1 MSLKLSRNK
10 VNFLT
15 RLIVDYIER
24 NEEVDYLEDIGNIR
38 LKVFHLIMDELRM
51 YEDIEER
58 AKERVNSQKRNIPE
72 GSREWEILFRKY
84 SNEELDKLGKI
95 WD

>member
-10 VNFLT
+10 VNCLT
-15 RLIVDYIER
+15 RLVIEYIEI
-24 NEEVDYLEDIGNIR
+24 NEELDYVEDIGNIR
-38 LKVFHLIMDELRM
+38 LKLFHIIMNELRM
-51 YEDIEER
+51 YEDIENN
-58 AKERVNSQKRNIPE
+58 AKERVNSQKKTIPE

-84 SNEELDKLGKI
+84 ANEELNKLGKI

>member
-10 VNFLT
+10 VNCLT
-15 RLIVDYIER
+15 RLIIDYIEI
-24 NEEVDYLEDIGNIR
+24 NEELDYVEDIGNIR
-38 LKVFHLIMDELRM
+38 LKLFHIIMNELRM
-51 YEDIEER
+51 YEDIENKS
-58 AKERVNSQKRNIPE
+58 KERVNSQKKSIPE

-84 SNEELDKLGKI
+84 ANEELNKLGKV

>member
-15 RLIVDYIER
+15 RLIVDYIEQ

>member
-15 RLIVDYIER
+15 RLIVDYIET
-24 NEEVDYLEDIGNIR
+24 NEDVDYLEDIGNIR

-58 AKERVNSQKRNIPE
+58 AKERVGSQKRNIPE

>member
-10 VNFLT
+10 VNCLT
-15 RLIVDYIER
+15 RLIIEYIEID
-24 NEEVDYLEDIGNIR
+24 EELDYVEDIGNIR
-38 LKVFHLIMDELRM
+38 LKLFHIIMNELRM
-51 YEDIEER
+51 YEDIENN
-58 AKERVNSQKRNIPE
+58 AKERVNSQKKTIPE

-84 SNEELDKLGKI
+84 ANEELNKLGKI

>member
-10 VNFLT
+10 VNCLT
-15 RLIVDYIER
+15 RLIIEYIEI
-24 NEEVDYLEDIGNIR
+24 NEELDYVEDIGNIR
-38 LKVFHLIMDELRM
+38 LKLFHIIMNELRM
-51 YEDIEER
+51 YEDIENN
-58 AKERVNSQKRNIPE
+58 AKERVNSQKKTIPE

-84 SNEELDKLGKI
+84 ANEELNKLGKI

>member
-10 VNFLT
+10 VNHLT
-15 RLIVDYIER
+15 RLIMDYIEN
-24 NEEVDYLEDIGNIR
+24 NEELDYSDDIGNIR
-38 LKVFHLIMDELRM
+38 MKVFHIIMDELRL
-51 YEDIEER
+51 YEDIEEQ
-58 AKERVNSQKRNIPE
+58 AKERVKSQKKSIPE

-84 SNEELDKLGKI
+84 ANEELGKLGRF

>member
-10 VNFLT
+10 VNCLT
-15 RLIVDYIER
+15 RLIIDYIEI
-24 NEEVDYLEDIGNIR
+24 NEELDYVEDIGNIR
-38 LKVFHLIMDELRM
+38 LKLFHIIMNELRM
-51 YEDIEER
+51 YEDIENN
-58 AKERVNSQKRNIPE
+58 AKERVNSQKKSIPE

-84 SNEELDKLGKI
+84 ANEELNKLGKV

>member
-10 VNFLT
+10 VNYLT
-15 RLIVDYIER
+15 RLVIDYIEY
-24 NEEVDYLEDIGNIR
+24 NEELDYSEDIGNIR
-38 LKVFHLIMDELRM
+38 LKLFHIIMDELRL
-51 YEDIEER
+51 YEDIENR
-58 AKERVNSQKRNIPE
+58 AKDRVNSQKKTIPE

-84 SNEELDKLGKI
+84 ATEELNKLGKI

>member
-10 VNFLT
+10 VNHLT
-15 RLIVDYIER
+15 RLIIEYIEN
-24 NEEVDYLEDIGNIR
+24 NEELDYSEDIGNIR
-38 LKVFHLIMDELRM
+38 MKVFHIIMDELRL

-58 AKERVNSQKRNIPE
+58 AKDRVGTQKRNIPE

-84 SNEELDKLGKI
+84 ANEELVKLGRV